1 MMAPLQKQADWRGE
15 FEFYRYALPMRG
27 GGQREGILLHL
38 RAADPRTGWGDA
50 VPLPGW
56 SVESLEDVRRCIK
69 DSECAAP
76 LPSSLVCA
84 IESARA
90 SVVHSRSK
98 DAGAKN
104 LSLNALLGGSLRQI
118 LEQAGDALARG
129 CECLKI
135 KAAGLSVAE
144 LVDLISRISASAP
157 LHCRFRID
165 SNRAW
170 DFETALHMAESL
182 KVFPVEY
189 LEEPIRDSSLL
200 PEFIKRS
207 PIGIALDETLREVGP
222 AGLTAYKGA
231 VAMVLKPTLM
241 GGFEACAQ
249 YADAG
254 AALGMASVVSA
265 CYESGVGIYAL
276 GQFALSL
283 PRQAAAGLDTYSRL
297 EEDVL
302 RERLDLRNFMFCS
315 KTPLPDVDIS
325 KLHPL

>member
-1 MMAPLQKQADWRGE
+1 MIAPLQKQADWRGD

-27 GGQREGILLHL
+27 VGRRVGILLHL
-38 RAADPRTGWGDA
+38 RAANRSTGWGDA
-50 VPLPGW
+50 APLPGW

-69 DSECAAP
+69 DSECEAP
-76 LPSSLVCA
+76 VPSSLVCA
-84 IESARA
+84 IQSARA
-90 SVVHSRSK
+90 SIVHSPFKNS
-98 DAGAKN
+98 GSEN
-104 LSLNALLGGSLRQI
+104 LSLNALLDGSVQEI
-118 LEQAGDALARG
+118 LKQADDALARG

-144 LVDLISRISASAP
+144 LVDLMSRISASAT
-157 LHCRFRID
+157 HQCRFRID
-165 SNRAW
+165 PNRSW

-189 LEEPIRDSSLL
+189 IEEPLRDSSLL

-207 PIGIALDETLREVGP
+207 PIGIALDETLREVSP
-222 AGLTAYKGA
+222 AGLPAYKGA

-241 GGFEACAQ
+241 GGFDACAQ
-249 YADAG
+249 YANAG

-315 KTPLPDVDIS
+315 KTPPPDVNIS

>member
-1 MMAPLQKQADWRGE
+1 MMAPSQKQADWRGE

-27 GGQREGILLHL
+27 GGLREGILLHMK
-38 RAADPRTGWGDA
+38 AADLHTGWGDA
-50 VPLPGW
+50 APLPGW
-56 SVESLEDVRRCIK
+56 SVEGLEDVERYIK
-69 DSECAAP
+69 DSECQASV
-76 LPSSLVCA
+76 PSSLVCA
-84 IESARA
+84 IQSARA
-90 SVVHSRSK
+90 SIFHSPSK
-98 DAGAKN
+98 NSGAEN
-104 LSLNALLGGSLRQI
+104 LSLNALLDGSFQDI

-129 CECLKI
+129 CHCLKI

-157 LHCRFRID
+157 HPCRFRID
-165 SNRAW
+165 PNRSW
-170 DFETALHMAESL
+170 DFETALHIAESL

-189 LEEPIRDSSLL
+189 LEEPLRDSSLL

-207 PIGIALDETLREVGP
+207 PIGIALDETLREVSP
-222 AGLTAYKGA
+222 AGLPAYKGA

-241 GGFEACAQ
+241 GGFDACAQ
-249 YADAG
+249 YANAG

-315 KTPLPDVDIS
+315 KTPLPDVNIS